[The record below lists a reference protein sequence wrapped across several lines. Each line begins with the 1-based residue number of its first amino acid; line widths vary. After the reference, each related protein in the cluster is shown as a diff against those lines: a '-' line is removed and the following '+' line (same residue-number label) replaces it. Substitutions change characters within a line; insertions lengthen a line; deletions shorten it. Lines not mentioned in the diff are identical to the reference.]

1 MSDPDLADLDAFRA
15 VAESRS
21 FRRAAAL
28 RAVSASSL
36 SAALQ
41 RLEAQL
47 GLRLL
52 NRTTRSV
59 TLTEAGQRLLERL
72 RPALGE
78 IGAALDAIND
88 FRATPTGTLRLDV
101 PHIVARHVLPG
112 IVTPFL
118 KAHPGITLEIRANDS
133 FIDVLA
139 AGFDAGIRYDES
151 LERDMIRLPIGPRR
165 QRFVLAASPD
175 YLARTG
181 TPRHPDDLL
190 RHACIRHRFASGNIL
205 QWEFEKGRKTVKL
218 KVAGPLI
225 ASTADLAVKAAI
237 GGLGFVYTFEEFL
250 SQALEAGG
258 VTGVLPDWWAEFS
271 GPYLYYPSR
280 NLMPAPLRA
289 FVDFVKALP
298 PGSNAA
304 TDL

>member
-1 MSDPDLADLDAFRA
+1 MRDPDLADLDAFRA

-28 RAVSASSL
+28 RNVSASSL

-59 TLTEAGQRLLERL
+59 TPTEAGQRLLDRL

-112 IVTPFL
+112 IAIPFL
-118 KAHPGITLEIRANDS
+118 KAHPGITLEIRANDT

-165 QRFVLAASPD
+165 QRFVLAASPG
-175 YLARTG
+175 YLARAG

-205 QWEFEKGRKTVKL
+205 QWEFEKGHKTVKL

-225 ASTADLAVKAAI
+225 ASTADLAVNVAI
-237 GGLGFVYTFEEFL
+237 GGLGFVYTFEEYL
-250 SQALEAGG
+250 APALKAGSL
-258 VTGVLPDWWAEFS
+258 TGVLPDWWAEFS

-289 FVDFVKALP
+289 FVDFVKALAA
-298 PGSNAA
+298 GSNAA